1 MLRLLAFV
9 IVVGLG
15 AVWLE
20 PHWDG
25 SARALTLRLRDSQD
39 VARLGRDLAAALFDR
54 AVSALDEGEVTPPVA
69 AGPLPSERH
78 TAAER
83 ERLDRLIEEKTRE

>member
-1 MLRLLAFV
+1 MLRILVFAIV
-9 IVVGLG
+9 IGLC

-20 PHWDG
+20 PTWDG

-39 VARLGRDLAAALFDR
+39 VGRLGRDLATGLFER
-54 AVSALDEGEVTPPVA
+54 AVSSVDDDRPPVA
-69 AGPLPSERH
+69 AAPSRSERH